1 MSGER
6 IKPYDLT
13 RIMYMWTSSL
23 FIRKL
28 EEENENEMKIIVTMI
43 SSDRISGL
51 LLITWTCIQLSSE
64 MKDKK
69 KERKKLSDMST

>member
-13 RIMYMWTSSL
+13 RIMYMWTSCL

-51 LLITWTCIQLSSE
+51 LLIT
-64 MKDKK
+64 
-69 KERKKLSDMST
+69 

>member
-13 RIMYMWTSSL
+13 RIMYMWTSCL